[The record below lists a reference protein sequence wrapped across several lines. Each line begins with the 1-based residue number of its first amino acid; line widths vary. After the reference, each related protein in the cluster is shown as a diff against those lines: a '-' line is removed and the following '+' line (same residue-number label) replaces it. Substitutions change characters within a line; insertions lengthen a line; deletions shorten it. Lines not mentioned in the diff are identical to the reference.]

1 MKALFKIYTI
11 YKKSNCVEIKKNIKL
26 IKLRKLELMVEDF
39 RVESIYSLEECF
51 AVYFAN
57 NVVCWRI

>member
-1 MKALFKIYTI
+1 
-11 YKKSNCVEIKKNIKL
+11 
-26 IKLRKLELMVEDF
+26 MVEDF